1 MNERSRRLAG
11 HHTGRGSAIT
21 HSPAPPHYRYD
32 RTVLGLPI
40 AMARFNYRL
49 ARLPLQL
56 IEDVAVVRLPEESA
70 LRLGYEKALI
80 DCDRAAA
87 DLLNDESAATRACRL
102 HEQTAPARVTR
113 ALELRRVEQHE
124 EAVYAAEA
132 ELLHGHRERFLRRL
146 REHISQSPAG
156 R

>member
-1 MNERSRRLAG
+1 M
-11 HHTGRGSAIT
+11 
-21 HSPAPPHYRYD
+21 
-32 RTVLGLPI
+32 LGLPM

-49 ARLPLQL
+49 ARLPFQL

-70 LRLGYEKALI
+70 VRLRFERILI

-87 DLLNDESAATRACRL
+87 DLLNDESAAARACRL

-124 EAVYAAEA
+124 EAVHAAEA

-146 REHISQSPAG
+146 REHISQSPP

>member
-1 MNERSRRLAG
+1 MF
-11 HHTGRGSAIT
+11 
-21 HSPAPPHYRYD
+21 
-32 RTVLGLPI
+32 GLPL

-49 ARLPLQL
+49 VRLPLQL

-70 LRLGYEKALI
+70 LRLGYERILI
-80 DCDRAAA
+80 DCDRVAAH
-87 DLLNDESAATRACRL
+87 LLRDESAAARACRL
-102 HEQTAPARVTR
+102 HEETAPARVTR

-124 EAVYAAEA
+124 EAVHAAEA

-146 REHISQSPAG
+146 SEHVSQSPAG